1 MTNGMKII
9 RGWLVVA
16 AVWLSCPVVWAQQTY
31 PKDIY
36 YDDPPIPVKFK
47 GGSPGIKDFATAYFK
62 SDIMPE
68 IWGSACDAWK
78 NYLRKTPQEKGSKIL
93 FDAKNGFIR
102 YEFDA
107 NEAYGDGDEE
117 KDYVEMCY
125 WNCADGKYKIFATN
139 CKCELNGKHVMT
151 EYCGPDF
158 YLYDNARHTMCRIA
172 SEGIGA
178 YVSGESEGSN
188 IPVVVYSLPRKG
200 KNIGIIIQYDT
211 RNEKKQLVW
220 DGMRFR
226 LNQE

>member
-1 MTNGMKII
+1 
-9 RGWLVVA
+9 
-16 AVWLSCPVVWAQQTY
+16 
-31 PKDIY
+31 
-36 YDDPPIPVKFK
+36 
-47 GGSPGIKDFATAYFK
+47 
-62 SDIMPE
+62 
-68 IWGSACDAWK
+68 
-78 NYLRKTPQEKGSKIL
+78 
-93 FDAKNGFIR
+93 
-102 YEFDA
+102 
-107 NEAYGDGDEE
+107 
-117 KDYVEMCY
+117 
-125 WNCADGKYKIFATN
+125 
-139 CKCELNGKHVMT
+139 MT

-200 KNIGIIIQYDT
+200 KNIDVIIQYDT